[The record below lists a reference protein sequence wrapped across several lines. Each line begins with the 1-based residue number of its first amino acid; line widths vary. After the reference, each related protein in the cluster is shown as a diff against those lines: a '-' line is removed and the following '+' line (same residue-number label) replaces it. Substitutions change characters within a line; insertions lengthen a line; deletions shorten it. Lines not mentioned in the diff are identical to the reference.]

1 MPYMPELIAAT
12 ELARQ
17 AGEAILH
24 VAKEA
29 RSRPTMK
36 GDDQGPVT
44 AADLAADRIVREG
57 LRARFPDDVVVT
69 EETWKHGAAI
79 ESAPRVWC
87 VDPLDGTE
95 DFCAGRP
102 DYAVQI
108 GLLKD
113 GVPVLGVVYSPEE
126 RKLWRGFCWHDDGIC
141 ERLDANGH
149 IARLNFLGAPVLKG
163 PPRVAVSRAHP
174 SRLVDFVRD
183 ELGGVPVPRGS
194 VGLKVGLLLDGQAD
208 LYVTGSKNIKVW
220 DTAGPAAI
228 LSAAGGRMSDLD
240 GNPLVYVGA
249 AAHAHGVAAY
259 TPAAEAVRARV
270 EEAIARVRG
279 GMQQPPVD

>member
-1 MPYMPELIAAT
+1 MPLMPELIAAT

-17 AGEAILH
+17 AGDAILEI
-24 VAKEA
+24 AKEA

-36 GDDQGPVT
+36 GDGQGPVT
-44 AADLAADRIVREG
+44 AADLAADRIISEG

-79 ESAPRVWC
+79 EAAPRVWC

-95 DFCAGRP
+95 DFVAGRP

-108 GLLKD
+108 GLVKD

-126 RKLWRGFCWHDDGIC
+126 RRLWRGFCWHDDGIC
-141 ERLDANGH
+141 ERLDENGH

-183 ELGGVPVPRGS
+183 ELGGVAVPRGS
-194 VGLKVGLLLDGQAD
+194 VGLKIGMLLDGQAD
-208 LYVTGSKNIKVW
+208 LYVSASKNIKVW

-228 LSAAGGRMSDLD
+228 LSAAGGRMTALD
-240 GNPLVYVGA
+240 GTPLVYVGS
-249 AAHAHGVAAY
+249 AAHQTGIAAY
-259 TPAAEAVRARV
+259 TPAAEAVRDTV
-270 EEAIARVRG
+270 TEAIARARG
-279 GMQQPPVD
+279 RMPQPPVD